1 MNSTNTLKEYYI
13 KIFDLYN
20 NCVNMLTSLNQSLS
34 TASPQV
40 SLNIIDSDGISHETK
55 IPSFIYLDNKLDE
68 IKNSFNNFFDIPN
81 SGDAWFENDSNM
93 YKFHLIKSNT
103 APQIPNIINDKLV
116 ASFTDNNY
124 FKDLVSPKMYLKMNI
139 SNLTNNIEKI
149 FVKKYIFYNTA
160 SNNLYE
166 IIQNSGIKT
175 NEQYAALLSSYT
187 KGKDYDVYDLILDL
201 PLKKEI
207 YNSQFQIEEIVKLDG
222 DNPYVEYNTDLNK
235 EVLNYKLILNTIEY
249 NNQEDNSI
257 KFLLKAGDSLSL
269 NNTNSEYYV
278 KYVNN
283 TTNEV
288 IIEERL
294 GHSALQPFNENP
306 NMFFTINNH
315 NYDDYNYIQIPLEE
329 NQYIAVFIGTIYNNV
344 RSILSNGVLLDLNN
358 IYMIDE
364 YGNKLVDSKGNQ
376 ITYMK
381 YYNTYCKNIG
391 DILSGFS
398 EITNPLLSEYEY
410 NTLED
415 LQTSESIKEL
425 VDKSFNS
432 TDILQV
438 VPINKHLI
446 DDSTTQEIINLHNQ
460 KSELN
465 NKLTSINSNID
476 DLYNTLT
483 NTDWSQEV
491 ANSQLS
497 IRKKLDEYY
506 NERTQ
511 ITTQLSNVVDSI
523 NAKSVVKYDEDLKYR
538 IRGILDTNQ
547 LEEYVSSNYQNVVII
562 GIDVQYKYKSNY
574 STTTAMQSIN
584 ANTFTDWNRYTTKDK
599 ERYVDFNEY
608 TSSIELKWL
617 NENSTDNIIKWNQ
630 IDIPINQNEEVVFK
644 IRYKYNIGQPF
655 VTLYTP
661 WSNEETFVFPD
672 EYKEMVQISEI
683 IEENASD
690 TNTSN
695 FNKTLINDGYAEH
708 VNNKFISGNQV
719 FYHMPESIYSGFNTS
734 ENNLLSLKDKLTE
747 MSNDIEKYRDILDES
762 IKKKYS
768 VYLEFD
774 NQVIELFSGSINRV
788 NINDT
793 NITDSFIKKPMRIII
808 KNTGENPVKF
818 YTMFPGNSNVT
829 LIEDNRKS
837 YVRTIGEYERVPIL
851 INDQMTPQF
860 LGQWIYFRQN
870 NPFTKEDIYL
880 NENSQNIQDKSNIN
894 DILIWGKNNSD
905 YKAKDNS
912 QILYPYK
919 EHGGFNIN
927 LNKNIW
933 QGLKYTPSADGSEY
947 TITEYTLSNLLDSE
961 EIDYSNKTLN
971 NFYHYDNVK
980 DGSNIYLMR
989 FEDIKYVTNNKIIY
1003 LSENDV
1009 ISDFMNA
1016 GYDYLD
1022 NSIQDFNGAFLYPD
1036 IMHKNNI
1043 IIDNTDI
1050 NPNNYMSIDIGKDMT
1065 IPLTFEYCL
1074 NNTTGDNSKPISTI
1088 KKSIYFDLKDSL
1100 FVDAKNYMIELTV
1113 NNNYSSL
1120 NNYLDI
1126 TNLLQPEGTE

>member
-1 MNSTNTLKEYYI
+1 MNNTNTLKEYYI

-40 SLNIIDSDGISHETK
+40 SLNITDSNGTTHETK

-68 IKNSFNNFFDIPN
+68 IKNTFNNFFDIPN
-81 SGDAWFENDSNM
+81 SGDAWFENDANM

-149 FVKKYIFYNTA
+149 FVKKYVFYNTA
-160 SNNLYE
+160 SNNLYNV
-166 IIQNSGIKT
+166 IQESGITT
-175 NEQYAALLSSYT
+175 NEQYSALLSSYI
-187 KGKDYDVYDLILDL
+187 KGKDYNVYDSIIDL

-207 YNSQFQIEEIVKLDG
+207 YNSMFQIEEIVTLDSG
-222 DNPYVEYNTDLNK
+222 NPFVEFNTDLDK

-249 NNQEDNSI
+249 NNQEDTSI
-257 KFLLKAGDSLSL
+257 KFLLKVGDYLSL
-269 NNTNSEYYV
+269 NNTNTEYYV

-294 GHSALQPFNENP
+294 GHTALQPFAENQ

-315 NYDDYNYIQIPLEE
+315 NYDDYNYIQVPLEE

-344 RSILSNGVLLDLNN
+344 RSILSNGILLDLNK
-358 IYMIDE
+358 IYMVDE
-364 YGNKLVDSKGNQ
+364 YGNKLMDSKGNQ
-376 ITYMK
+376 VTYMK

-410 NTLED
+410 NTIED

-425 VDKSFNS
+425 VNTTFNTS
-432 TDILQV
+432 EILQV

-465 NKLTSINSNID
+465 NKLTAINANID

-491 ANSQLS
+491 SNSQLS

-523 NAKSVVKYDEDLKYR
+523 NAKSIVKYDEDLKYR
-538 IRGILDTNQ
+538 IRGILDTKN
-547 LEEYVSSNYQNVVII
+547 LEEYISTNYNNVVII

-584 ANTFTDWNRYTTKDK
+584 ANTFTDWNRYSTKDK

-608 TSSIELKWL
+608 TSSMELKWL
-617 NENSTDNIIKWNQ
+617 DENATDNIIKWNQ

-644 IRYKYNIGQPF
+644 VRYKYNIGQPF

-661 WSNEETFVFPD
+661 WSEEETFVFPD

-683 IEENASD
+683 IEENAGD

-747 MSNDIEKYRDILDES
+747 MSNDIEKYRDILEES
-762 IKKKYS
+762 TKKKYS

-774 NQVIELFSGSINRV
+774 NQVIELFSGSINRI

-793 NITDSFIKKPMRIII
+793 NISDSFIKKSMRIII
-808 KNTGENPVKF
+808 KNTGENVVKF
-818 YTMFPGNSNVT
+818 YTMFPGNSNVA
-829 LIEDNRKS
+829 LIEDNRES
-837 YVRTIGEYERVPIL
+837 YARTIGDYERIPIL
-851 INDQMTPQF
+851 INDQMTPQY

-894 DILIWGKNNSD
+894 DILLWGKNNSD

-927 LNKNIW
+927 LSKNIW
-933 QGLKYTPSADGSEY
+933 QGLKYTPLSDGTGYKFE
-947 TITEYTLSNLLDSE
+947 EYTLSNLMDAN

-980 DGSNIYLMR
+980 DGSNNYVMR
-989 FEDIKYVTNNKIIY
+989 FEDLKYVTNNKVVY
-1003 LSENDV
+1003 LSENDI
-1009 ISDFMNA
+1009 ISDFLNA
-1016 GYDYLD
+1016 GLVYLD
-1022 NSIQDFNGAFLYPD
+1022 NTIQDFNGGFLYPD

-1050 NPNNYMSIDIGKDMT
+1050 NPNNYMSIDVGKDMT

-1074 NNTTGDNSKPISTI
+1074 NNTSGDNSKPISTI

-1100 FVDAKNYMIELTV
+1100 FVDAKNYLIELTV
-1113 NNNYSSL
+1113 NNNYSTL
-1120 NNYLDI
+1120 NNYLD
-1126 TNLLQPEGTE
+1126 TVNLLQPEGNE

>member
-1 MNSTNTLKEYYI
+1 MNNTNTLKEYYV

-34 TASPQV
+34 TSSPQV
-40 SLNIIDSDGISHETK
+40 SLNIVDSDGTTHETK

-68 IKNSFNNFFDIPN
+68 IKNNFDNFFNIPN
-81 SGDAWFENDSNM
+81 SGDAWFENNANM

-103 APQIPNIINDKLV
+103 SPQIPNIVNDKLV

-139 SNLTNNIEKI
+139 ENLTNNIEKI
-149 FVKKYIFYNTA
+149 FVKKYVFYSTS
-160 SNNLYE
+160 SNNLYN
-166 IIQNSGIKT
+166 IISNSGIT
-175 NEQYAALLSSYT
+175 TDEQYAALLSSYT
-187 KGKDYDVYDLILDL
+187 KGRDYNVYDSIIDL

-207 YNSQFQIEEIVKLDG
+207 YNSQFQVEEIVQLENG
-222 DNPYVEYNTDLNK
+222 NPYSEFNTDLDK

-249 NNQEDNSI
+249 NNQEDASI
-257 KFLLKAGDSLSL
+257 KFLLKAGDNLSL

-278 KYVNN
+278 KYVNT

-294 GHSALQPFNENP
+294 GHTAIQPYNENP

-315 NYDDYNYIQIPLEE
+315 SYDDYNYIQVPLEE
-329 NQYIAVFIGTIYNNV
+329 NQYIALFIGTIYNNV
-344 RSILSNGVLLDLNN
+344 RSILSDGVLLDLSQIN
-358 IYMIDE
+358 MIDE
-364 YGNKLVDSKGNQ
+364 YGNKLLDSNGNP
-376 ITYMK
+376 INYMT

-410 NTLED
+410 NTIEE

-425 VDKSFNS
+425 VNKTFNS

-497 IRKKLDEYY
+497 IRKKLDDYY
-506 NERTQ
+506 TERTQ

-523 NAKSVVKYDEDLKYR
+523 NAKSIVKYDEDLKYR
-538 IRGILDTNQ
+538 IRGILDTKN
-547 LEEYVSSNYQNVVII
+547 LETYISSNYNNAVII

-584 ANTFTDWNRYTTKDK
+584 ANTFTDWNRYSTKDK

-608 TSSIELKWL
+608 TASIELKWL
-617 NENSTDNIIKWNQ
+617 DENATDNIIKWNQ

-661 WSNEETFVFPD
+661 WSEEETFVFPD

-683 IEENASD
+683 IEENAGD

-708 VNNKFISGNQV
+708 VNNKFISGNQI

-774 NQVIELFSGSINRV
+774 NQVIELFSGSINRI

-808 KNTGENPVKF
+808 KNTGESVVKF
-818 YTMFPGNSNVT
+818 YSMYPGNSNIA
-829 LIEDNRKS
+829 LIEDNRDAYS
-837 YVRTIGEYERVPIL
+837 RTIGDYERVPI
-851 INDQMTPQF
+851 IMNDKMSPQY

-894 DILIWGKNNSD
+894 DTLIWGKNNSD

-919 EHGGFNIN
+919 EHGGFNVN
-927 LNKNIW
+927 VSKNIW
-933 QGLKYTPSADGSEY
+933 QGLKYTPLSDGSGYIME
-947 TITEYTLSNLLDSE
+947 EYTLANLLQAN
-961 EIDYSNKTLN
+961 EIDYTNKTLD
-971 NFYHYDNVK
+971 NFYYYGNVK
-980 DGSNIYLMR
+980 EGSNNYIMR
-989 FEDIKYVTNNKIIY
+989 FEDIKYVTNNKIVY
-1003 LSENDV
+1003 LSENDI
-1009 ISDFMNA
+1009 ISDFLNA
-1016 GYDYLD
+1016 GAAYLD
-1022 NSIQDFNGAFLYPD
+1022 NTIQDFNGAFLYPD
-1036 IMHKNNI
+1036 IIHKNTI
-1043 IIDNTDI
+1043 TIDNTDI
-1050 NPNNYMSIDIGKDMT
+1050 NPNNYMSIDVGKDMT
-1065 IPLTFEYCL
+1065 IPLIFEYCL

-1088 KKSIYFDLKDSL
+1088 KKSLYFDLKDSL
-1100 FVDAKNYMIELTV
+1100 FVDAKSYLIELTV

-1120 NNYLDI
+1120 NNYLD
-1126 TNLLQPEGTE
+1126 TVNLLQPEGIE

>member
-1 MNSTNTLKEYYI
+1 MNNTNTLKEYYI

-40 SLNIIDSDGISHETK
+40 SLNIVDSDGTTHETK

-81 SGDAWFENDSNM
+81 SGDAWFENNANM

-149 FVKKYIFYNTA
+149 FVKKYVFYNTS
-160 SNNLYE
+160 SNNLYNVIKE
-166 IIQNSGIKT
+166 SGITT

-187 KGKDYDVYDLILDL
+187 KGKDYNVYDSIIDL
-201 PLKKEI
+201 PLKKEV
-207 YNSQFQIEEIVKLDG
+207 YNSKFEIEEIVTLDSG
-222 DNPYVEYNTDLNK
+222 NPYTEFNTDLDK
-235 EVLNYKLILNTIEY
+235 EVLNYKLILNTLEY
-249 NNQEDNSI
+249 NNQEDTSI
-257 KFLLKAGDSLSL
+257 KFLLKIGDTLSL

-294 GHSALQPFNENP
+294 GHTALQPFAENQ

-315 NYDDYNYIQIPLEE
+315 NYDDYNYIQVPLEE
-329 NQYIAVFIGTIYNNV
+329 NQYIAIFIGTIYNNV
-344 RSILSNGVLLDLNN
+344 RSILSDGVLLDLSK

-364 YGNKLVDSKGNQ
+364 YGNKLMDSKGNQ

-410 NTLED
+410 NTIED

-425 VDKSFNS
+425 VNNTYD
-432 TDILQV
+432 TAEILQV

-465 NKLTSINSNID
+465 NKLTAINSNID

-497 IRKKLDEYY
+497 IRKKLDEFYT
-506 NERTQ
+506 ERTQ

-523 NAKSVVKYDEDLKYR
+523 NSKSVVKYDEDLKYR
-538 IRGILDTNQ
+538 IRGILNTKL
-547 LEEYVSSNYQNVVII
+547 LEEYISSNYSNVVII

-584 ANTFTDWNRYTTKDK
+584 ENTFTDWNRYATKDK

-644 IRYKYNIGQPF
+644 VRYKYNIGQPF
-655 VTLYTP
+655 INLYTP
-661 WSNEETFVFPD
+661 WSEESTFVFPD

-683 IEENASD
+683 IEENAGD

-747 MSNDIEKYRDILDES
+747 MSNDIEKYRDILEETT
-762 IKKKYS
+762 KKKYS
-768 VYLEFD
+768 IYLEFD
-774 NQVIELFSGSINRV
+774 NQVIELFSGSVNRI

-808 KNTGENPVKF
+808 KNTGENVVKF

-829 LIEDNRKS
+829 LIEDNRES
-837 YVRTIGEYERVPIL
+837 YARTIGEYERVPIL
-851 INDQMTPQF
+851 INDQMTPQY

-880 NENSQNIQDKSNIN
+880 NETSQNIQDKTNIN
-894 DILIWGKNNSD
+894 DTLLWGKNNSN

-919 EHGGFNIN
+919 EHGGFNVN
-927 LNKNIW
+927 LSKNIW
-933 QGLKYTPSADGSEY
+933 QGLKYTPVDNGYMIE
-947 TITEYTLSNLLDSE
+947 EYTLNHLLNAD
-961 EIDYSNKTLN
+961 EIDYTNKTLN

-980 DGSNIYLMR
+980 DGSNNYLMR
-989 FEDIKYVTNNKIIY
+989 FEDIKYVTNNKVIY
-1003 LSENDV
+1003 LSENDI

-1016 GYDYLD
+1016 GEAYLD
-1022 NSIQDFNGAFLYPD
+1022 NTIQDFNGAFLYPD

-1043 IIDNTDI
+1043 VIDNTDI
-1050 NPNNYMSIDIGKDMT
+1050 NPNNYMSIDVGKDMS

-1074 NNTTGDNSKPISTI
+1074 NNTTGDNSHPISTI

-1100 FVDAKNYMIELTV
+1100 FVDAKNYLIELTV

-1120 NNYLDI
+1120 NNYLDTI
-1126 TNLLQPEGTE
+1126 NLLQPEGNE

>member
-1 MNSTNTLKEYYI
+1 MNNTNTLKEYYI

-20 NCVNMLTSLNQSLS
+20 NCVNMFTSLNQSLS

-40 SLNIIDSDGISHETK
+40 SLNIVDSNGNVQETK

-81 SGDAWFENDSNM
+81 SGDAWFENNANM
-93 YKFHLIKSNT
+93 YKFHLVKSNT
-103 APQIPNIINDKLV
+103 APQIPNIINNKLV

-149 FVKKYIFYNTA
+149 FVKKYVFYNTA
-160 SNNLYE
+160 SNNLYN
-166 IIQNSGIKT
+166 IIKESGITT
-175 NEQYAALLSSYT
+175 NEQYAALLSSYV
-187 KGKDYDVYDLILDL
+187 KGKDYNVYDSIIDL
-201 PLKKEI
+201 PLKKEV
-207 YNSQFQIEEIVKLDG
+207 YNSKFQIEEIVTLDSG
-222 DNPYVEYNTDLNK
+222 NPYVEFNSELDK

-249 NNQEDNSI
+249 NNQEDTSI
-257 KFLLKAGDSLSL
+257 KFLLKIGDNLSL

-294 GHSALQPFNENP
+294 GHTALQPFNENQ

-315 NYDDYNYIQIPLEE
+315 SFEDYNYIQVPLEE
-329 NQYIAVFIGTIYNNV
+329 NQYIAIFIGTIYNNV
-344 RSILSNGVLLDLNN
+344 RSILSDGVLLDLSQ

-364 YGNKLVDSKGNQ
+364 YGNNLLDSNGNQ

-410 NTLED
+410 NTIED

-425 VDKSFNS
+425 VNNTFNS

-523 NAKSVVKYDEDLKYR
+523 NAKSIVKYDEDLKYR
-538 IRGILDTNQ
+538 IRGILDTKI
-547 LEEYVSSNYQNVVII
+547 LEEYISSNYNNVVIV

-608 TSSIELKWL
+608 TSAIELKWL
-617 NENSTDNIIKWNQ
+617 DENATDNIIKWNQ

-655 VTLYTP
+655 ITLYTP
-661 WSNEETFVFPD
+661 WSEEETFVFPD

-774 NQVIELFSGSINRV
+774 NQVIELFSGSVNHI

-793 NITDSFIKKPMRIII
+793 NISDSFIKKTMRIII
-808 KNTGENPVKF
+808 KNTGENVVKF
-818 YTMFPGNSNVT
+818 YTMFPGNSNIT
-829 LIEDNRKS
+829 LIEDNRDS
-837 YVRTIGEYERVPIL
+837 YARTIGEYERVPIL
-851 INDQMTPQF
+851 VNDKMTPQY
-860 LGQWIYFRQN
+860 LGQWVYFRQN

-880 NENSQNIQDKSNIN
+880 NENSQNIQDKANIN
-894 DILIWGKNNSD
+894 DMLIWGKNNSN
-905 YKAKDNS
+905 YKSKDNS

-927 LNKNIW
+927 LSKNIW
-933 QGLKYTPSADGSEY
+933 QGLKYTPIDNGYMIE
-947 TITEYTLSNLLDSE
+947 EYTLSNLMDAN
-961 EIDYSNKTLN
+961 EIDYTNKTLN
-971 NFYHYDNVK
+971 NFYKYSNVK
-980 DGSNIYLMR
+980 DGSNNYLMR
-989 FEDIKYVTNNKIIY
+989 FEDIKYVTNNKVIY
-1003 LSENDV
+1003 LSENDI
-1009 ISDFMNA
+1009 ISDFKNA
-1016 GYDYLD
+1016 GEVYLD
-1022 NSIQDFNGAFLYPD
+1022 NTIQDFNGAFLYPD
-1036 IMHKNNI
+1036 IIHKNNI

-1050 NPNNYMSIDIGKDMT
+1050 NPNNYMSIDVGKDVS

-1074 NNTTGDNSKPISTI
+1074 NNTTGDNSNPISTI
-1088 KKSIYFDLKDSL
+1088 KKSVYFDLKDSL
-1100 FVDAKNYMIELTV
+1100 FVDAKSYLIELTV

-1120 NNYLDI
+1120 NNYLDTI
-1126 TNLLQPEGTE
+1126 NLLQPEGNE

>member
-1 MNSTNTLKEYYI
+1 MNNTNTLKEYYI

-40 SLNIIDSDGISHETK
+40 SLNIVDSDGTTHETK

-81 SGDAWFENDSNM
+81 SGDAWFENNANM

-149 FVKKYIFYNTA
+149 FVKKYVFYNTS
-160 SNNLYE
+160 SNNLYNVIKE
-166 IIQNSGIKT
+166 SGITT

-187 KGKDYDVYDLILDL
+187 KGKDYNVYDSIIDL
-201 PLKKEI
+201 PLKKEV
-207 YNSQFQIEEIVKLDG
+207 YNSKFEIEEIVTLDSG
-222 DNPYVEYNTDLNK
+222 NPYTEFNTDLDK
-235 EVLNYKLILNTIEY
+235 EVLNYKLILNTLEY
-249 NNQEDNSI
+249 NNQEDTSI
-257 KFLLKAGDSLSL
+257 KFLLKIGDTLSL

-294 GHSALQPFNENP
+294 GHTALQPFAENQ

-315 NYDDYNYIQIPLEE
+315 NYDDYNYIQVPLEE
-329 NQYIAVFIGTIYNNV
+329 NQYIAIFIGTIYNNV
-344 RSILSNGVLLDLNN
+344 RSILSDGVLLDLSK

-364 YGNKLVDSKGNQ
+364 YGNKLMDSKGNQ

-410 NTLED
+410 NTIED

-425 VDKSFNS
+425 VNNTYD
-432 TDILQV
+432 TAEILQV

-465 NKLTSINSNID
+465 NKLTAINSNID

-497 IRKKLDEYY
+497 IRKKLDEFYT
-506 NERTQ
+506 ERTQ

-523 NAKSVVKYDEDLKYR
+523 NSKSVVKYDEDLKYR
-538 IRGILDTNQ
+538 IRGILNTKL
-547 LEEYVSSNYQNVVII
+547 LEEYISSNYSNVVII

-584 ANTFTDWNRYTTKDK
+584 ENTFTDWNRYSTKDK

-644 IRYKYNIGQPF
+644 VRYKYNIGQPF
-655 VTLYTP
+655 INLYTP
-661 WSNEETFVFPD
+661 WSEESTFVFPD

-683 IEENASD
+683 IEENAGD

-747 MSNDIEKYRDILDES
+747 MSNDIEKYRDILEETT
-762 IKKKYS
+762 KKKYS
-768 VYLEFD
+768 IYLEFD
-774 NQVIELFSGSINRV
+774 NQVIELFSGSVNRI

-808 KNTGENPVKF
+808 KNTGENVVKF

-829 LIEDNRKS
+829 LIEDNRES
-837 YVRTIGEYERVPIL
+837 YARTIGEYERVPIL
-851 INDQMTPQF
+851 INDQMTPQY

-880 NENSQNIQDKSNIN
+880 NETSQNIQDKTNIN
-894 DILIWGKNNSD
+894 DTLLWGKNNSN

-919 EHGGFNIN
+919 EHGGFNVN
-927 LNKNIW
+927 LSKNIW
-933 QGLKYTPSADGSEY
+933 QGLKYTPIDNGYMIE
-947 TITEYTLSNLLDSE
+947 EYTLNHLLNAD
-961 EIDYSNKTLN
+961 EIDYTNKTLN

-980 DGSNIYLMR
+980 DGSNNYLMR
-989 FEDIKYVTNNKIIY
+989 FEDIKYVTNNKVIY
-1003 LSENDV
+1003 LSENDI

-1016 GYDYLD
+1016 GEAYLD
-1022 NSIQDFNGAFLYPD
+1022 NTIQDFNGAFLYPD

-1043 IIDNTDI
+1043 VIDNTDI
-1050 NPNNYMSIDIGKDMT
+1050 NPNNYMSIDVGKDMS

-1074 NNTTGDNSKPISTI
+1074 NNTTGDNSHPISTI

-1100 FVDAKNYMIELTV
+1100 FVDAKNYLIELTV

-1120 NNYLDI
+1120 NNYLDTI
-1126 TNLLQPEGTE
+1126 NLLQPEGNE